1 MPVSII
7 YLRVPCS
14 HLVRETCEKTIIS
27 VAIVRATTGTLIIMK
42 EVIRNRFRI
51 DCPFISMVPNLMT
64 LAFALAF
71 TATAAAPW

>member
-27 VAIVRATTGTLIIMK
+27 VAIVWATTGTLIIMK
-42 EVIRNRFRI
+42 EVIWNRFRI
-51 DCPFISMVPNLMT
+51 DCPCIVMVPNLVTLALT
-64 LAFALAF
+64 LAFALA
-71 TATAAAPW
+71 AAAPW